1 MGDDTWISSL
11 GELHLDELSEK
22 TQLPPDVIKKRLTYW
37 ISQGVLSENP
47 ENRYVSGG
55 SMPMGKRK

>member
-1 MGDDTWISSL
+1 MWFISVLSL
-11 GELHLDELSEK
+11 DELHLDELSEK
-22 TQLPPDVIKKRLTYW
+22 MQLSRDVIKKRLAYW